1 MLIGTGLANS
11 LHIQPKVMADCWE
24 AFSLNKNIQ
33 KLTEHSWQS
42 FRTELNKEVDRNGN
56 NNSNNNTP
64 MDDDDREGAVAARS
78 GLGKRQVG
86 SPDTA
91 GSAGLALI
99 TPPTKRMATG
109 NNKKT
114 TNANSKSDPASA
126 IDAIVSSRT
135 APTPSKASSP
145 ETVLSAV
152 STYTPPTYEERQ
164 GAGKVLTTFNPN
176 DLKAVTNT
184 KSTTATPKCALSY
197 DTFDTN
203 VQKPYRHLF
212 TTMDDRA
219 KALDQHLV
227 RLEDK
232 IKDRFDILEKSILA
246 GTNNTEQSSS
256 DGKTSS
262 IAPMEGVGVPR
273 QEVVCNIGRI
283 CNAVSQS

>member
-1 MLIGTGLANS
+1 M
-11 LHIQPKVMADCWE
+11 
-24 AFSLNKNIQ
+24 NKNIQ
-33 KLTEHSWQS
+33 ELTEHSWQS

-56 NNSNNNTP
+56 NNTP
-64 MDDDDREGAVAARS
+64 MDDGDDDKNNREGAVAARS

-109 NNKKT
+109 NNKST

-135 APTPSKASSP
+135 APTPSKASTP

-176 DLKAVTNT
+176 DLKATT
-184 KSTTATPKCALSY
+184 KSTTATTTQTKCSISY

-203 VQKPYRHLF
+203 VHKPYRHLF
-212 TTMDDRA
+212 TTMEDRA

-227 RLEDK
+227 RLEDQ
-232 IKDRFDILEKSILA
+232 IKDRFDIMEKSIIA

-256 DGKTSS
+256 DSKTSS

-273 QEVVCNIGRI
+273 QEAVCNIGRI
-283 CNAVSQS
+283 CNAVSLLHCVILAFFVSTAGWI